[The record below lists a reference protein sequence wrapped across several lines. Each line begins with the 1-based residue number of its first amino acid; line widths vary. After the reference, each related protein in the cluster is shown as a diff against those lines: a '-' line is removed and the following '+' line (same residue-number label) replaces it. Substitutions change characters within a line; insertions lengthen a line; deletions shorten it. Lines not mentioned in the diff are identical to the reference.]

1 LEALRDRDVLLSLI
15 EDVAGSTIAAANA
28 DEKGKVLKGI
38 IRDHLAGADGREKRE
53 GWVPRWMAFPPSA
66 YTGRGGVATVGRAA
80 DAAKALA
87 EDQSPDPE
95 IPSSDLPT
103 GGEDGDEPSGQA
115 GNDPAPAGHGHDG
128 GDSPDP
134 VTLPLAA

>member
-38 IRDHLAGADGREKRE
+38 IRDHLAGADGREKRGVGCPV
-53 GWVPRWMAFPPSA
+53 GWLSRRRPIPGEAVWPRSGVRRTRQRRWPKTSLRTLKSRHPTCPQAARMVMNPR
-66 YTGRGGVATVGRAA
+66 GRRATIPHLPGMGMTVATA
-80 DAAKALA
+80 
-87 EDQSPDPE
+87 
-95 IPSSDLPT
+95 
-103 GGEDGDEPSGQA
+103 
-115 GNDPAPAGHGHDG
+115 
-128 GDSPDP
+128 PDP